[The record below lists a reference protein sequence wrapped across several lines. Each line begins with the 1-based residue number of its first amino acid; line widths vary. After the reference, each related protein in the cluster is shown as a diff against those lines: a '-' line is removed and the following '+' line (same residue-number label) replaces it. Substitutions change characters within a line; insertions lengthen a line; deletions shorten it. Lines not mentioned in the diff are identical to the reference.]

1 MNTQKL
7 INKSQRQPVYEEWL
21 NTLPFAVAAA
31 MRDYLPEYADCYRI
45 VGDGDGH
52 YFFLQ
57 VNEPFGDLPVTCNL
71 LHGRHSSAAGTRVTG
86 VPLAELLICDCG
98 TLQFPYPLF
107 VSETMH
113 LNVPFIV
120 RRYFL
125 PEPLLYRH
133 HLMPG
138 SRNSDR
144 EYSVGGD
151 HPKGSQAPKALALYD
166 DSVSNFNINSTH
178 LDQFV
183 RSPRSESLCDSDRQ
197 HLYEE
202 WIRTLPPAVAAALRL
217 YLPAFADCYLIV
229 GDGEGHY
236 FIYQVVDQI

>member
-21 NTLPFAVAAA
+21 NTLPSAVAAA

-71 LHGRHSSAAGTRVTG
+71 LHGRHSSAAGTRLTG
-86 VPLAELLICDCG
+86 VPLAELFICDCG

-138 SRNSDR
+138 SRNADR

-151 HPKGSQAPKALALYD
+151 HLKGSQAPKALALYD
-166 DSVSNFNINSTH
+166 DSVSNVNLIARTSISLFARRDPN
-178 LDQFV
+178 
-183 RSPRSESLCDSDRQ
+183 RSV
-197 HLYEE
+197 
-202 WIRTLPPAVAAALRL
+202 IRTGNTFMKSGFARYPRQSPPHFV
-217 YLPAFADCYLIV
+217 
-229 GDGEGHY
+229 
-236 FIYQVVDQI
+236 FIYQRLLTAIESLAMVRDIIFLTR